1 MTTRATPMTGS
12 RPWPPA
18 VGGKQH
24 KALSP
29 VAFRSQLERL
39 ILEYEQLVVEHN
51 RLVQENLILIERA
64 PEAFRIE
71 PPDPGA
77 SESSKQT
84 LLVTAAEIP
93 PKRPAKDKAP
103 PADFALV
110 RSVPAGR
117 SNQPTLQLRLEP
129 EPLKGEEPPK
139 ECSTSEGDRDTNQD
153 KSQSIGTMED
163 QVVGSHCEKKNGSV
177 FPRWFDPGPAL
188 EDEDIAKGA
197 LAMSHAGKFDDTHP
211 FDCGTLQPVGRV
223 RLSWDVCAFLC
234 LLGELW
240 MTPFGLVFLKDESIP
255 IALEWTSIGITI
267 FFTVDI
273 VLNFQTGFIQGDRT
287 IMHRRA
293 IAKNYFAFW
302 FWVDLVATVPFD
314 LILASVGGGV
324 FSMARFGKASK
335 ALKTLRYLKM
345 LRAARLL
352 RTMKQATNVSRH
364 FQILGPLRLIE
375 KPLQILIFLVL
386 FSHVHGCFWAA
397 LHPSWGPV
405 SDVSVG
411 LRRYFEGFQWAYLAV
426 TVGALG
432 DPMQASSPSIW
443 LFEIIIA
450 SERLLFAV
458 LGMFQVVFRALS
470 FIENARTVQ
479 VKKDALEYLR
489 RHKVSFRTQIQVL
502 YSLTDTGLARKQ
514 QRYFDELLS
523 NDLPLELRRAIC
535 DELWTARL
543 LSLGLIKHI
552 ATWNGD
558 FISELARLAREEV
571 LPSKTVIFN
580 VGDAAIASYYVIS
593 GEVFLAKMPGQDKG
607 FIPNFTKGMW
617 VGENALVS
625 SLLRRNATFVTQV
638 ITSFMVVRAD
648 GFHAL
653 ISRLGLMRDFQT
665 FCSQHLWKG
674 LCGRCGQLG
683 SHFSDSCPHSYPKGK
698 EVPEVD
704 QAPPLIV
711 RFEQHSTPDDA
722 AQDGEREDLEQQSEG
737 SGHVV
742 HETSHQS
749 QISPKSATTGHT
761 NQTRDST
768 GKWIRRRSNSL
779 GSDISNHVKAMRGRR
794 SGDSKG
800 DGCLKQREKRPSL
813 GRDVKQ
819 FLDENHIS
827 WLRPVL
833 QDLDVKGLEDVAA
846 LDIDQI
852 KVRVPNGYYLSQA
865 QEDSL
870 HETSITEFRD
880 RIASEAHKALFHA
893 VSRLHHLIFLSHYK
907 VEAGTEAALMR
918 TELEHAIV
926 EDPGSLGHSF
936 DEPVFLDS
944 ENLNNLEDL
953 QQRVRNTHNLVLLL
967 TKEVLCR
974 PWVLVEIVTAKRE
987 GVRVRLVNVSKPGC
1001 AFVFPD
1007 DAFFA
1012 RLRNG
1017 KFLDQDAIDV
1027 LNSCG
1032 ISKDEI
1038 EESIRGVFK
1047 QIAVPYSPHKA
1058 ASIRRAEIRALLKQ
1072 CRLKSES

>member
-1 MTTRATPMTGS
+1 MTTPATPLTAS
-12 RPWPPA
+12 RPWLPA
-18 VGGKQH
+18 GSGKQH
-24 KALSP
+24 KALAP
-29 VAFRSQLERL
+29 VAFRSQLEWL

-64 PEAFRIE
+64 PDAFRIE

-77 SESSKQT
+77 SEPLKEAS
-84 LLVTAAEIP
+84 LLTVADVP
-93 PKRPAKDKAP
+93 PERLLKDEVLGS
-103 PADFALV
+103 DVALE
-110 RSVPAGR
+110 RSVPTGR
-117 SNQPTLQLRLEP
+117 FNKPSLQVRVEP
-129 EPLKGEEPPK
+129 ELPKGDDPPK
-139 ECSTSEGDRDTNQD
+139 GWSTSGGDHGTKNG
-153 KSQSIGTMED
+153 KSQSIDTMED
-163 QVVGSHCEKKNGSV
+163 QVVGSHSENKGVSV
-177 FPRWFDPGPAL
+177 FPKWFDPGPAL

-197 LAMSHAGKFDDTHP
+197 LEMGQAGKFDDTP
-211 FDCGTLQPVGRV
+211 RSDCGTLQPVGRT
-223 RLSWDVCAFLC
+223 RLSWDACAFLC
-234 LLGELW
+234 LLVELW
-240 MTPFGLVFLKDESIP
+240 MTPFGLVFLEDEAVP
-255 IALEWTSIGITI
+255 ATLEWTSIGITL

-287 IMHRRA
+287 VMNRRA
-293 IAKNYFAFW
+293 IARNYFAFW

-314 LILASVGGGV
+314 LVLASVGGSV

-352 RTMKQATNVSRH
+352 RTMRQATSVSRH
-364 FQILGPLRLIE
+364 FQILGPLRLLE
-375 KPLQILIFLVL
+375 RPLQVLVFLVL
-386 FSHVHGCFWAA
+386 FAHIHGCFWAA
-397 LHPSWGPV
+397 LHPAWQRV

-411 LRRYFEGFQWAYLAV
+411 MRRYFESFLWAYLAV

-432 DPMQASSPSIW
+432 DPTRDSSPSIW
-443 LFEIIIA
+443 LLEMIIA
-450 SERLLFAV
+450 SERLLLAV
-458 LGMFQVVFRALS
+458 SGMFQVVFRALS
-470 FIENARTVQ
+470 YIENARTVQ
-479 VKKDALEYLR
+479 VKEDALEYLR

-502 YSLTDTGLARKQ
+502 FSLTDTGLARKQ
-514 QRYFDELLS
+514 QRYFDELRS
-523 NDLPLELRRAIC
+523 NDLPLELRRSIC
-535 DELWTARL
+535 EELWNGKL

-552 ATWNGD
+552 TTWHGD
-558 FISELARLAREEV
+558 FLSELAQLAREEV

-593 GEVFLAKMPGQDKG
+593 GEVFLVKMLGQEKG
-607 FIPNFTKGMW
+607 SIPNFTKGMW

-625 SLLRRNATFVTQV
+625 SLLRRNATYVTQV
-638 ITSFMVVRAD
+638 ITSLMVVRAD

-683 SHFSDSCPHSYPKGK
+683 NHFSDSCPYSFPKGK
-698 EVPEVD
+698 EHRDVD
-704 QAPPLIV
+704 QASHFSV
-711 RFEQHSTPDDA
+711 NFEQHSLPNDS
-722 AQDGEREDLEQQSEG
+722 AQDEGTRDWEQQIELS
-737 SGHVV
+737 
-742 HETSHQS
+742 HEPSYQS
-749 QISPKSATTGHT
+749 QPSPKSVATGHT
-761 NQTRDST
+761 SQSMDSS
-768 GKWIRRRSNSL
+768 GNWIRRRSNSL
-779 GSDISNHVKAMRGRR
+779 GSDISNHMKALKDRWMDDSRGE
-794 SGDSKG
+794 GDLPHEKQ
-800 DGCLKQREKRPSL
+800 QREKKHAL
-813 GRDVKQ
+813 GREVKQ

-852 KVRVPNGYYLSQA
+852 RVRVPHGYCLSQA
-865 QEDSL
+865 QEESL
-870 HETSITEFRD
+870 NSTSIAEFRD

-926 EDPGSLGHSF
+926 EDPGSLGHNF

-967 TKEVLCR
+967 TKEVLSR
-974 PWVLVEIVTAKRE
+974 PWVLVEIVTARRE
-987 GVRVRLVNVSKPGC
+987 DVRVRLVNVSKPGG

-1032 ISKDEI
+1032 ISQDEI
-1038 EESIRGVFK
+1038 EESIRGIFK

-1058 ASIRRAEIRALLKQ
+1058 ASIRRAEIRSLLKQ